1 MNKKLNQAQRIIQDD
16 FYTQYKDIKNE
27 IDQYVS
33 HNPSVFK
40 NKTIFLPCDDPEH
53 SHFVTYFIDNFDKL
67 GLKKIIC
74 TSYSKSLTSNNH
86 ENGKFLV
93 IDSNNKRRENW
104 QYLDGD
110 GDFRS
115 KEIQKICHE
124 ADIIVTNPPFSLFH
138 EFITWI
144 MNNKKQF
151 IIIGNKN
158 CFTNRNT
165 FNYFKNN
172 QMWHGYTKTSGGL
185 YFETRHDD
193 FDMIVDNKKMKSI
206 SSIWLTNI
214 KHDKQPSFL
223 PLMTMEENKKQNPAL
238 TELYMEYNNFYAI
251 EVSKTKLIPSDFYG
265 VMGVPI
271 SFLDKANPSQFE
283 IIDLDSN
290 IKYTHPEL
298 IKPDWIGRT
307 DKIFLNGK
315 CKYARVFIKLKSQH
329 D

>member
-33 HNPSVFK
+33 YNPSVFK
-40 NKTIFLPCDDPEH
+40 NKTIFLPCDDPEY
-53 SHFVTYFIDNFDKL
+53 SQFVTYFIENFDKF
-67 GLKKIIC
+67 GLKKIIS
-74 TSYSKSLTSNNH
+74 TSYAKSLTSNNH
-86 ENGKFLV
+86 ENGKILI
-93 IDSNNKRRENW
+93 IDSNNKCRKDW
-104 QYLDGD
+104 QYLNGD

-115 KEIQKICHE
+115 EEIQKICHE
-124 ADIIVTNPPFSLFH
+124 AEIIVTNPPFSLFH
-138 EFITWI
+138 EFITLI

-172 QMWHGYTKTSGGL
+172 QIWHGYTK
-185 YFETRHDD
+185 
-193 FDMIVDNKKMKSI
+193 KMKSV
-206 SSIWLTNI
+206 SAIWLTNI
-214 KHDKQPSFL
+214 KHDKQPSIL

-251 EVSKTKLIPSDFYG
+251 EVSKTKLIPSDFDG

-271 SFLDKANPSQFE
+271 SFLALNSVANPSQFE

-290 IKYTHPEL
+290 MKYTHPEL
-298 IKPDWIGRT
+298 IKPDWIGRN
-307 DKIFLNGK
+307 DKVFLNGK
-315 CKYARVFIKLKSQH
+315 CKYARVFIKLKS
-329 D
+329 